1 MDFKFPNNNFNEKQL
16 KILDNILLAQNNI
29 LAQFKDLNN
38 RISELENSQQAIIS
52 EISKQKSQDEPIS
65 FSDKLN
71 LNIFLT
77 FVATLIICVVL
88 VVFGLHFWDIPSQ
101 TQAVNDYIYQ
111 QIVKETAAQ
120 NAP

>member
-16 KILDNILLAQNNI
+16 KLLDNILLAQNNI
-29 LAQFKDLNN
+29 LTKFTDLNN

-52 EISKQKSQDEPIS
+52 EISQRKNQDEPIS
-65 FSDKLN
+65 FPDKLN

-88 VVFGLHFWDIPSQ
+88 VVFGWHFWDIPSQ
-101 TQAVNDYIYQ
+101 TQAVNDYIYTK
-111 QIVKETAAQ
+111 IIIETAAQ
-120 NAP
+120 NFP